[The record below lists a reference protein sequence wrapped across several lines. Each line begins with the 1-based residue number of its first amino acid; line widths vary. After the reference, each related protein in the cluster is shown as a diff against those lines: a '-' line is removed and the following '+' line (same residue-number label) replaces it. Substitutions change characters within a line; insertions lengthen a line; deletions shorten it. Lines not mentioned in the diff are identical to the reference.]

1 MFGNQVVVVGG
12 GRWARQIILTLLLKI
27 KLNKVYCLTN
37 KKNFFIRKW
46 AIKKKIIKKI
56 EFLQILNKTLS
67 KKSLAIICNNSLKH
81 YSSAL
86 LGLKNNYNI
95 LIEKPI
101 ASNIKEAEIIN
112 TLSKKRNRKVFC
124 SSVYSFSSYIIK
136 ILQNIKTKK
145 ISYINFKWHDK
156 FNEVRYGEKKIINK
170 NVPIYLDL
178 FFHIFSI
185 LDIIVNN
192 KAYRNVIIKKK
203 SFTNNKLILVLEFK
217 SLTININLNRL
228 AKKRCRLISFINN
241 ETKFFLN
248 FNNNEGR
255 YSESVNKHLLMK
267 KVIKNLNSPLHLMLK
282 YVLNNIKSNSKYNKL
297 NINITIDHF
306 KRINKIFIKK

>member
-1 MFGNQVVVVGG
+1 MLDSQVVVIGG

-27 KLNKVYCLTN
+27 NLKKVYCLTN
-37 KKNFFIRKW
+37 NKNFFIRKW
-46 AIKKKIIKKI
+46 SEKKKIKKKIK
-56 EFLQILNKTLS
+56 FLKNLS
-67 KKSLAIICNNSLKH
+67 IASTKKSLAIICNNSLKH
-81 YSSAL
+81 YSSAVL
-86 LGLKNNYNI
+86 ALKNNYNV

-101 ASNIKEAEIIN
+101 VSNISEAEIIN
-112 TLSKKRNRKVFC
+112 TLSKKKNRKVFC
-124 SSVYSFSSYIIK
+124 SSVYSFSNYIMK
-136 ILQNIKTKK
+136 ILENIKRKK
-145 ISYINFKWHDK
+145 ISYINFRWHDK

-170 NVPIYLDL
+170 NVPIHLDL

-185 LDIIVNN
+185 LDVIIND

-203 SFTNNKLILVLEFK
+203 SFTNNKLILVLKFK

-241 ETKFFLN
+241 ENKFFLN

-255 YSESVNKHLLMK
+255 YSETANKHLLVK

-282 YVLNNIKSNSKYNKL
+282 YVLNNIKLNSKYNKL
-297 NINITIDHF
+297 NINIAIKHF
-306 KRINKIFIKK
+306 KRIKKIFC

>member
-1 MFGNQVVVVGG
+1 MFGNQVVVIGG
-12 GRWARQIILTLLLKI
+12 GRWARQVILTLLLKI
-27 KLNKVYCLTN
+27 KLKKVYCLTN

-56 EFLQILNKTLS
+56 EFLEILNKALS

-101 ASNIKEAEIIN
+101 ASNISEAEIIN

-136 ILQNIKTKK
+136 ILHNIKTKK
-145 ISYINFKWHDK
+145 ISHINFKWHDK

-192 KAYRNVIIKKK
+192 KAYKNVIIKKK
-203 SFTNNKLILVLEFK
+203 FFTNNKLILVLKFK
-217 SLTININLNRL
+217 NLTIDINLNRL
-228 AKKRCRLISFINN
+228 AKKRSRLISFINN
-241 ETKFFLN
+241 KTKFYLN
-248 FNNNEGR
+248 FNNNVGR
-255 YSESVNKHLLMK
+255 YSESINKDLLMK

-297 NINITIDHF
+297 NINIAIDHF
-306 KRINKIFIKK
+306 KRINKIFIKE

>member
-1 MFGNQVVVVGG
+1 MFDNQVVVIGG

-37 KKNFFIRKW
+37 NKNFFIRQW
-46 AIKKKIIKKI
+46 ATKKKIIKKI
-56 EFLQILNKTLS
+56 EFLEILNKAPS

-86 LGLKNNYNI
+86 LALKNNYNI

-101 ASNIKEAEIIN
+101 ARNISEAEIIN

-136 ILQNIKTKK
+136 ILSNIKTKK

-170 NVPIYLDL
+170 NIPIHLDL

-192 KAYRNVIIKKK
+192 NAYRNVIIKKK
-203 SFTNNKLILVLEFK
+203 FFTNNKLILVLKFNN
-217 SLTININLNRL
+217 LTIDINLNRL
-228 AKKRCRLISFINN
+228 AKKRFRSIFFNN
-241 ETKFFLN
+241 NKTKFFLN
-248 FNNNEGR
+248 FNNNAGR
-255 YSESVNKHLLMK
+255 YSESTNKDLLMK
-267 KVIKNLNSPLHLMLK
+267 KVIKNLNSPLHLMLN
-282 YVLNNIKSNSKYNKL
+282 YVLNNIKLNSKYNKL
-297 NINITIDHF
+297 NINIVIDHF